1 MQQDEQIRLLLIE
14 AVDDLGPT
22 PDLTPHA
29 LKAGRRSLA
38 LARVRTG
45 AISVVAAAA
54 VLTPAVVVA
63 PWWNDATGAAAT
75 YQASMP
81 LHPRAWPAD
90 SPLEAP
96 TAAFPVVAGDPV
108 EGEPELDDDQR
119 QVQYAFKQKAAE
131 IFTSVLPAGWG
142 DIALT
147 YRSLN
152 GYALTTP
159 QGVLRLTFMGTPIP
173 PGVDREASYPTT
185 CPPPDGVKVRAGD
198 CLSTTLADGTGVL
211 VRRSGGYDEA
221 GAPTGP
227 SNFSAQFVRGDFVF
241 SLDVEPDRV
250 RPAPTVP
257 TATQVLDIAKNAD
270 VVRLADFW
278 ARYPRLMDDGYPDTA
293 VNVTLTPA
301 AVSPSPNAA
310 DATVHVSDSPVWF
323 VVTSGAGKR

>member
-1 MQQDEQIRLLLIE
+1 MQQDEQIRLLL
-14 AVDDLGPT
+14 ADAAADLGPA
-22 PDLTPHA
+22 PDLAPRA

-45 AISVVAAAA
+45 AVTVVAVAA

-63 PWWNDATGAAAT
+63 PWWNDPTGAAAT

-96 TAAFPVVAGDPV
+96 TTAFPVVADESTGNDPD
-108 EGEPELDDDQR
+108 LDDDQR

-131 IFTSVLPAGWG
+131 TFAALLPDSWG
-142 DIALT
+142 DVALT
-147 YRSLN
+147 DKSLN
-152 GYALTTP
+152 GYVLTSP
-159 QGVLRLTFMGTPIP
+159 EGVLRLTFMGTPIP
-173 PGVDREASYPTT
+173 PGVDRESSYPTT
-185 CPPPDGVKVRAGD
+185 CPEPDGVKLRAGD
-198 CLSTTLADGTGVL
+198 CLSTTLPDGTGVL
-211 VRRSGGYDEA
+211 VRRSGGYDEN

-241 SLDVEPDRV
+241 TLDIAPDYW

-257 TATQVLDIAKNAD
+257 TATQVLDIAKDAG

-278 ARYPRLMDDGYPDTA
+278 ARYPVLMDDGYPDTVVHISA
-293 VNVTLTPA
+293 TPA
-301 AVSPSPNAA
+301 DVFRSPANGDS
-310 DATVHVSDSPVWF
+310 TVY
-323 VVTSGAGKR
+323 VTNSQGVFISAEKR